1 MKAAA
6 YMSLAELAAEV
17 QEALDADFGGR
28 RIRVLAETC
37 DVKVYWNRTYA
48 FLDLIEKKDGQLV
61 AKMGAVVW
69 SRDFGIIQKFKKL
82 TGQSFEENLELLL
95 EVELQFNPRYGLR
108 LSIISIDENYTLGK
122 LQAEKDQTLEKLLL
136 AAPKHVWRDGE
147 ELRSANQVLSP
158 GPVMQRIVLLAAAG
172 SDGRQDFLHELEQNP
187 YSLDFSVLDIP
198 VQVQGEQ
205 ATRQIAAAFA
215 KINKSR
221 NLCDAVCLVRGGGS
235 NSDLSAFD
243 SYEVV
248 LGLVKCPYPVI
259 TGIGHERNVSL
270 ADRLAW
276 KAAKTPTKTAASL
289 VDHNAEFLGRVQHM
303 ESSLGIAAQRLLRNQ
318 YQKLEHTEI
327 RMGKAANWRIA
338 REKQQLELMQHR
350 LGLLDPQRSLE
361 RGFALVRVN
370 GTLVKTVS
378 ALHAGSR
385 VQIQLQDGSRDAVI
399 Q

>member
-6 YMSLAELAAEV
+6 YMSLSELAAEV
-17 QEALDADFGGR
+17 QDSLDADFGGR
-28 RIRVLAETC
+28 RMRVLAETC

-48 FLDLIEKKDGQLV
+48 FLDLIEKREGQLL

-82 TGQSFEENLELLL
+82 TGQNFEENLELLL

-108 LSIISIDENYTLGK
+108 LSIVSIDENYTLGK
-122 LQAEKDQTLEKLLL
+122 LQAEKDQTLDKLL
-136 AAPKHVWRDGE
+136 ATAPKFVWREGE
-147 ELRSANQVLSP
+147 EIRSANQNLRP

-172 SDGRQDFLHELEQNP
+172 SDGRRDFLHELEQNP
-187 YSLDFSVLDIP
+187 YDLDFSVLDIP

-205 ATRQIAAAFA
+205 AARQIAAAFGR
-215 KINKSR
+215 INKSK

-235 NSDLSAFD
+235 NSDLQAFD
-243 SYEVV
+243 SYEVA
-248 LGLVKCPYPVI
+248 LGLAQCPYPVI

-289 VDHNAEFLGRVQHM
+289 VDHNAEFLGRVQHL
-303 ESSLGIAAQRLLRNQ
+303 ESSLGIAAQRLIKSQ
-318 YQKLEHTEI
+318 YQKLEHTAI
-327 RMGKAANWRIA
+327 RLGKAAQWRLG

-350 LGLLDPQRSLE
+350 LGLLDPQRTLD
-361 RGFALVRVN
+361 RGYAMIREDGKLIKGVNDLKAGARVEIR
-370 GTLVKTVS
+370 L
-378 ALHAGSR
+378 R
-385 VQIQLQDGSRDAVI
+385 DGSREAVI